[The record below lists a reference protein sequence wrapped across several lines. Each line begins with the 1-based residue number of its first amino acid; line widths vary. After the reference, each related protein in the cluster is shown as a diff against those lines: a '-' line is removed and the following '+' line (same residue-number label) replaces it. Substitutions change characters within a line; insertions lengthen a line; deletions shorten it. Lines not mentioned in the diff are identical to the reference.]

1 MSVAQPPGPT
11 PSPSS
16 RLRRRNLVLLVSIA
30 VVAVVLTGLYFYS
43 VQAIG
48 RLEITCISVSSPQ
61 VREAPEG
68 SNATILV
75 TFGIR
80 NPSLLAM
87 TASWRLILD
96 YGNGIIFSS
105 QASFDIPAH
114 STTYPRF
121 KIVVSLPQIQRIP
134 LNSPLP
140 QSYAVENYRIYP
152 YSFERRVGLATTAL
166 TMASP
171 YQPC

>member
-1 MSVAQPPGPT
+1 MSAAQVA
-11 PSPSS
+11 
-16 RLRRRNLVLLVSIA
+16 
-30 VVAVVLTGLYFYS
+30 LTGLYFYS

-61 VREAPEG
+61 VREAPED

-80 NPSLLAM
+80 NPSLLAI
-87 TASWRLILD
+87 TANWRLILD

-114 STTYPRF
+114 GTTFPRF
-121 KIVVSLPQIQRIP
+121 KIVVSLPQIRQIP

-140 QSYAVENYRIYP
+140 RSYSIENYRIYL

-166 TMASP
+166 TTASS

>member
-1 MSVAQPPGPT
+1 MSVAQPTGPML
-11 PSPSS
+11 SLYS
-16 RLRRRNLVLLVSIA
+16 RLRRRNLVIFASIV
-30 VVAVVLTGLYFYS
+30 VVATAVTSLYFYS

-48 RLEITCISVSSPQ
+48 RLEITCISVSSPE

-68 SNATILV
+68 SDATVLV

-105 QASFDIPAH
+105 QASFNIPAH

-121 KIVVSLPQIQRIP
+121 KIVVSLPQIRQIP
-134 LNSPLP
+134 L
-140 QSYAVENYRIYP
+140 
-152 YSFERRVGLATTAL
+152 
-166 TMASP
+166 
-171 YQPC
+171 